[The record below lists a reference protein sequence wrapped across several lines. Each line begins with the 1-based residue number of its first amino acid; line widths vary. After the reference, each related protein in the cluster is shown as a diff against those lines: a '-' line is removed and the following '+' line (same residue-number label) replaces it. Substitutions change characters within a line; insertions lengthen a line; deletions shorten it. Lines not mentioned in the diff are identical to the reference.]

1 MKKIFNLA
9 VILATLM
16 GAATFTSC
24 EDDEEEATKKAEE
37 QGLTELQVVKGG
49 EYSASGAVKG
59 FTFKVTSVE
68 GSYLSK
74 DQVVK
79 LEIDGF
85 DGELTLSDAG
95 NSYLM
100 WTGSQFITANTA
112 TASADAKSIVMC
124 LACANSKLSA
134 VQGNRSV
141 NGQCS
146 LCGSS
151 HKTYRMS
158 GFFFNT
164 GTVYLINH
172 I

>member
-37 QGLTELQVVKGG
+37 QGLTEIQVVKGG

-85 DGELTLSDAG
+85 DGELTLSDKEA
-95 NSYLM
+95 SYLM
-100 WTGSQFITANTA
+100 WTGSQFITATTEVA
-112 TASADAKSIVMC
+112 KADAKSIVMC
-124 LACANSKLSA
+124 LACTNSKADYTITSA
-134 VQGNRSV
+134 TINDTMNKLGALETKFSKNNR
-141 NGQCS
+141 
-146 LCGSS
+146 
-151 HKTYRMS
+151 KATK
-158 GFFFNT
+158 
-164 GTVYLINH
+164 
-172 I
+172 

>member
-37 QGLTELQVVKGG
+37 QGLTEIQVVKGG

-85 DGELTLSDAG
+85 DGELTLSDKGA
-95 NSYLM
+95 SYLM
-100 WTGSQFITANTA
+100 WTGSQFITATTDVA
-112 TASADAKSIVMC
+112 KADAKSIVMC
-124 LACANSKLSA
+124 LACANSKADYTITSA
-134 VQGNRSV
+134 TVNDTMNKLGALETKFSKNNRKA
-141 NGQCS
+141 NQ
-146 LCGSS
+146 
-151 HKTYRMS
+151 
-158 GFFFNT
+158 
-164 GTVYLINH
+164 
-172 I
+172 

>member
-9 VILATLM
+9 VILAALM

-24 EDDEEEATKKAEE
+24 EDDEEDSAEKAEAA
-37 QGLTELQVVKGG
+37 GLTEIQVVKGG
-49 EYSASGAVKG
+49 EYSASGAVKA

-124 LACANSKLSA
+124 LACANSKDDYTITSA
-134 VQGNRSV
+134 TVNDTMNKLGALETKFSKNNRKA
-141 NGQCS
+141 N
-146 LCGSS
+146 
-151 HKTYRMS
+151 K
-158 GFFFNT
+158 
-164 GTVYLINH
+164 
-172 I
+172 

>member
-9 VILATLM
+9 VILAALM

-24 EDDEEEATKKAEE
+24 EDDEEDSAEKAEAA
-37 QGLTELQVVKGG
+37 GLTEIQVVKGG
-49 EYSASGAVKG
+49 EYSASGAVKA

-112 TASADAKSIVMC
+112 SADAKSIVMC
-124 LACANSKLSA
+124 LACANSKADYTITSA
-134 VQGNRSV
+134 TVNDTMNKLGALETKFSKNNRKA
-141 NGQCS
+141 N
-146 LCGSS
+146 
-151 HKTYRMS
+151 K
-158 GFFFNT
+158 
-164 GTVYLINH
+164 
-172 I
+172 

>member
-9 VILATLM
+9 VILAALM

-24 EDDEEEATKKAEE
+24 EDDEEDSAEKAEAA
-37 QGLTELQVVKGG
+37 GLTEIQVVKGG
-49 EYSASGAVKG
+49 EYSASGAVKA

-112 TASADAKSIVMC
+112 TAKTDAKSIVMC
-124 LACANSKLSA
+124 LACANSTKDYTITSA
-134 VQGNRSV
+134 TVNDTMKGLGALETKFSKNNRKA
-141 NGQCS
+141 N
-146 LCGSS
+146 
-151 HKTYRMS
+151 K
-158 GFFFNT
+158 
-164 GTVYLINH
+164 
-172 I
+172 